1 MAHKYNLR
9 LIKSRK
15 SYSFKEMKKLF
26 GIDRKTCS
34 RWIKN
39 EGLRVVEKGVSPLLV
54 MGSELMNFIRE
65 KRSAKK
71 IKLKGDEFFCF
82 KCHKAVKAEAVT
94 YEVIKTGK
102 TIGKRGLEQI
112 VATGVCEVCGIT
124 LNRFLKVGQKD

>member
-15 SYSFKEMKKLF
+15 SYSFKEMKTLF

-39 EGLRVVEKGVSPLLV
+39 DGLRVVEKGVSPLLV
-54 MGSELMNFIRE
+54 MGSELIRFIQE

-71 IKLKGDEFFCF
+71 TKLNDDEFFCF
-82 KCHKAVKAEAVT
+82 KCHKAVNAKAGT
-94 YEVIKTGK
+94 YAVIKTGK

-112 VATGVCEVCGIT
+112 VATGACEVCGIA
-124 LNRFLKVGQKD
+124 LNRFLRVSPKN

>member
-1 MAHKYNLR
+1 
-9 LIKSRK
+9 
-15 SYSFKEMKKLF
+15 MKKLF

-54 MGSELMNFIRE
+54 MGSELMRFIQE

-71 IKLKGDEFFCF
+71 TTLKDDEFFCF
-82 KCHKAVKAEAVT
+82 KCHKAVKAEAGT

-102 TIGKRGLEQI
+102 TVGKKGMEQI
-112 VATGVCEVCGIT
+112 VATGACEVCGIT
-124 LNRFLKVGQKD
+124 LNRFLKVSQKN